1 LKQLGFNRL
10 VIISESPFQNAVQ
23 IVNPGQTGIPRQ
35 MARDKLSTTVEKWPT
50 IYATEDIII
59 KDIP

>member
-1 LKQLGFNRL
+1 
-10 VIISESPFQNAVQ
+10 
-23 IVNPGQTGIPRQ
+23 